1 MSPSHKL
8 GIPWPWQWLVDA
20 DILWVFFIVLLISP
34 LGIKFVMRPLIEGRF
49 VPGRYEFFAFQA
61 DVLFAPALVSALTL
75 VREMDDRVYLRADNP
90 IHWIVLLVAVGLGVG
105 HYIPERKMY
114 SWKQMTSL
122 TKIYH
127 ELLFPFFGYVLI
139 VVGVMGFIH
148 APWTLH
154 LILVRFVFA
163 VSMGLYLA
171 AWPLLDEGR
180 KNNVVES
187 STGKTRYDFAHVDDS
202 WPWQHKYRHLR
213 PTWAQYVASWRR
225 LLSRASA

>member
-1 MSPSHKL
+1 
-8 GIPWPWQWLVDA
+8 
-20 DILWVFFIVLLISP
+20 
-34 LGIKFVMRPLIEGRF
+34 
-49 VPGRYEFFAFQA
+49 
-61 DVLFAPALVSALTL
+61 
-75 VREMDDRVYLRADNP
+75 
-90 IHWIVLLVAVGLGVG
+90 
-105 HYIPERKMY
+105 
-114 SWKQMTSL
+114 
-122 TKIYH
+122 
-127 ELLFPFFGYVLI
+127 
-139 VVGVMGFIH
+139 
-148 APWTLH
+148 
-154 LILVRFVFA
+154 VRFVFA